1 MEAVQQLGQQLGI
14 PVELSGSD
22 ESSGFFDNM
31 YKIHDS
37 AATLYHK
44 TLFTERG
51 QRALKYLM
59 DRGLSRESIEFF
71 KVGFAPESSKFLL
84 SSIKSI
90 DYEKQVLEKCGLFG
104 SSKNEFFDRFR
115 SRIMFPIWNASGKIV
130 GFGGRVFA
138 SDDPAKYMNSPE
150 TPIYK
155 KSDIFYGLHQARES
169 IRKEGFA
176 ILVEGYT
183 DVIQLFQ
190 NKIKNCVAVSGTAF
204 SDRHVKQ
211 MKRFTTKVLLAY
223 DGDLAGVS
231 ATLKTGYSL
240 IKGDIDCEV
249 IEIPNKFDPDEWVSK
264 RGPEAFISEGV
275 QKSTSLI
282 DYHLKSSNFSEIS
295 PSAKSTIV
303 NQILTEVRGISNPII
318 SNDII
323 KKLAEKSN
331 AEEHEIKNMIPK
343 KRNFESNDQPVE
355 DRDDEAFNTIN
366 DKAVLG
372 VLKVLLHGEPE
383 IKEFIKTNLEV
394 DKITNARLKKLIDR
408 MLPIMNSSP
417 SEVIAAYEDK
427 IDRKII
433 SQIMVEEDSSVDFM
447 QMSLDCISSLK
458 KDYARD
464 KIQQFRQKIREFEA
478 EGKDTTELMSKVL
491 QMQKDMNA

>member
-1 MEAVQQLGQQLGI
+1 
-14 PVELSGSD
+14 
-22 ESSGFFDNM
+22 
-31 YKIHDS
+31 
-37 AATLYHK
+37 
-44 TLFTERG
+44 
-51 QRALKYLM
+51 
-59 DRGLSRESIEFF
+59 
-71 KVGFAPESSKFLL
+71 
-84 SSIKSI
+84 
-90 DYEKQVLEKCGLFG
+90 
-104 SSKNEFFDRFR
+104 
-115 SRIMFPIWNASGKIV
+115 
-130 GFGGRVFA
+130 
-138 SDDPAKYMNSPE
+138 
-150 TPIYK
+150 
-155 KSDIFYGLHQARES
+155 
-169 IRKEGFA
+169 
-176 ILVEGYT
+176 
-183 DVIQLFQ
+183 
-190 NKIKNCVAVSGTAF
+190 
-204 SDRHVKQ
+204 

-264 RGPEAFISEGV
+264 RGPEAFINEGV

-303 NQILTEVRGISNPII
+303 NQILNEVRGISNPII

-343 KRNFESNDQPVE
+343 MRNFRSNDQPVE
-355 DRDDEAFNTIN
+355 DKDNEDFDTIN
-366 DKAVLG
+366 DKAILG

-383 IKEFIKTNLEV
+383 VKEFINTNLEV
-394 DKITNARLKKLIDR
+394 DKITNTRLKKLIER
-408 MLPIMNSSP
+408 MLPIMNSSS
-417 SEVIAAYEDK
+417 SEIIAAYEDEV
-427 IDRKII
+427 DRKII
-433 SQIMVEEDSSVDFM
+433 SQIMVEEDSSIDFM

-458 KDYARD
+458 KDYARG

-478 EGKDTTELMSKVL
+478 EGKDTTDLMSEVL